1 MTLSYGVYS
10 GNRLMRVFS
19 YDTRIANDK
28 ERALRLAKQL
38 VNDNKIFECNCTI
51 EHFGISGVGTTVNH

>member
-1 MTLSYGVYS
+1 MTLSYGVYL
-10 GNRLMRVFS
+10 GDKLLRAFA
-19 YDTRIANDK
+19 YDTRIVGDK

-51 EHFGISGVGTTVNH
+51 EHFGLSGVGTTVNH

>member
-28 ERALRLAKQL
+28 ERALRLAKKL